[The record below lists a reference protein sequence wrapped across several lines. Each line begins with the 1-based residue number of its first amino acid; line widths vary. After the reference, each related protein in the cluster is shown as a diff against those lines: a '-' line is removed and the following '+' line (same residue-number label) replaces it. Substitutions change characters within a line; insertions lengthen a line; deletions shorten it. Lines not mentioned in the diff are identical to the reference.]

1 MVEVH
6 ELAVELAVD
15 PGARRYD
22 GDRRR
27 LDSLVAERLLR
38 PGVGMARRVARRERL
53 RNRLVDRVPV
63 VDAEGRE
70 RLEERALRV
79 GERYSVLRPA
89 RPRKGRLDAREVELD
104 DLGVGRRLARV
115 VPEEVLLAVR
125 LDERDAFLVAPGQA
139 QVAQRLLVDGEEAA
153 RRAVLGRHV
162 PDRRAVGERQAG
174 EPFAEV
180 LDELPDDARGAEH
193 LGHRE
198 HEVGRGRAL
207 GQLAVQAEA
216 HDLRHEHRD
225 RLAEHRRL
233 CLDPA
238 DAPAEHAEPVHHRG
252 VRVGADER
260 VGERPAVAR
269 LDHAGEELEVDLV
282 ADPGVRRDDLQRVEG
297 ALAPAEERV
306 PLAVAAELEL
316 GVPPDREAARE
327 VVDLHRVVDHELCR
341 DERVDQARVAAERRH
356 RVAHR
361 GEVDDRGDAR
371 EVLEEDTRRRER
383 DLARRLGPGVPGR
396 HRLDV
401 LLRHVHPVL
410 AAEDVLEQ
418 HAERVRQARDVVAR
432 LERVEPEHLVARS
445 ADRERRAR
453 AEGVGVGHL
462 VRSYSWHVAPLM
474 APA

>member
-1 MVEVH
+1 M
-6 ELAVELAVD
+6 
-15 PGARRYD
+15 
-22 GDRRR
+22 
-27 LDSLVAERLLR
+27 
-38 PGVGMARRVARRERL
+38 
-53 RNRLVDRVPV
+53 
-63 VDAEGRE
+63 
-70 RLEERALRV
+70 
-79 GERYSVLRPA
+79 
-89 RPRKGRLDAREVELD
+89 
-104 DLGVGRRLARV
+104 
-115 VPEEVLLAVR
+115 PEEVLLAVR
-125 LDERDAFLVAPGQA
+125 LDERDAFLVASGQA
-139 QVAQRLLVDGEEAA
+139 QVEQRLRVDGEEAA

-180 LDELPDDARGAEH
+180 LDELADDPRGAEH
-193 LGHRE
+193 LGHGE

-207 GQLAVQAEA
+207 GQLAMKTEA

-225 RLAEHRRL
+225 RLAQHRCLR
-233 CLDPA
+233 LDPT

-260 VGERPAVAR
+260 VGERPAVAC
-269 LDHAGEELEVDLV
+269 LDHAGEELEIDLV

-297 ALAPAEERV
+297 PLAPAQKRV

-316 GVPPDREAARE
+316 GVSPDREAARE
-327 VVDLHRVVDHELCR
+327 VVHLHRVVDHELR
-341 DERVDQARVAAERRH
+341 GDERVDQARIATECRH

-361 GEVDDRGDAR
+361 REVHDRGDPG
-371 EVLEEDTRRRER
+371 EVLEEDPRRCEG
-383 DLARRLGPGVPGR
+383 DLPRRLGLGIPGR

-418 HAERVRQARDVVAR
+418 HAERVRQACDVVAR